1 MTEPRTARADLMVDE
16 APPVAY
22 RLPAQTGG
30 GRSRLAGARVL
41 VVSMYYRPET
51 TGSAPYT
58 ADLAEHLAAMGA
70 HVRVVAAQPHYPA
83 WRRAEG
89 VPNALTVSHEDGVEV
104 VRVSGYVPRRPTLL
118 RRALYELAYVSAAR
132 RHVRADDAD
141 LVVACTPAL
150 FAGWLGARVAAKAG
164 VPCVTVAQDLITSA
178 AQQSGMGGAGR
189 VGKLLSAVEARTFRR
204 SVHVTVP
211 SAAFVP
217 VVERLAPDSPVT
229 VVPNC
234 SRIADAVPEHV
245 AAEGDASRRPAA
257 REELRRRLGW
267 QGRFVIAHTGNMGLK
282 QGLEDLTPALHH
294 LALAVPE
301 TLVSF
306 VGEGSQRLTLE
317 AATAG
322 LGNVEIR
329 DPVPAE
335 DYPLLLD
342 AADAL
347 LVHERSTV
355 RDMSLPSKLTS
366 YFTAG
371 RPVLAVVRDDSATA
385 AELARSGAGLLVKP
399 LDPMA
404 FADRVAALQGDPDLC
419 ARLGAAGTAYARRHL
434 HPTAAL
440 DGLSRLVEAVL
451 RDSRDSRDSRK
462 AGA

>member
-1 MTEPRTARADLMVDE
+1 
-16 APPVAY
+16 
-22 RLPAQTGG
+22 
-30 GRSRLAGARVL
+30 
-41 VVSMYYRPET
+41 MYYRPET

-58 ADLAEHLAAMGA
+58 ADLAEHLAVMGA

-83 WRRAEG
+83 WRRPEG
-89 VPNALTVSHEDGVEV
+89 VPNALTVSYEDGVEV
-104 VRVSGYVPRRPTLL
+104 VRVPGYVPRRPTLL
-118 RRALYELAYVSAAR
+118 RRALYELAYVLAAR
-132 RHVRADDAD
+132 FHVRADDAD
-141 LVVACTPAL
+141 LVLACTPSL
-150 FAGWLGARVAAKAG
+150 FAGWLGARVAAKSG
-164 VPCVTVAQDLITSA
+164 LPCMTVAQDLITSA

-189 VGKLLSAVEARTFRR
+189 VGRVLSAIEARTFRR

-217 VVERLAPDSPVT
+217 VVQRLAPDTPVT
-229 VVPNC
+229 VVPNW
-234 SRIADAVPEHV
+234 SRIADTVPED
-245 AAEGDASRRPAA
+245 AGPEGDAPRRVA
-257 REELRRRLGW
+257 REALRQRLGW
-267 QGRFVIAHTGNMGLK
+267 QGRLVIAHTGNMGLK
-282 QGLEDLTPALHH
+282 QGLEDLAPALRH
-294 LALAVPE
+294 LARATPE
-301 TLVSF
+301 ALVSF
-306 VGEGSQRLTLE
+306 VGEGSRRFALE

-335 DYPLLLD
+335 EYPLLLN

-385 AELARSGAGLLVKP
+385 AELARSGAGLLVEP
-399 LDPMA
+399 LDPAA
-404 FADRVAALQGDPDLC
+404 FTDRVAALRGDPDLC

-440 DGLSRLVEAVL
+440 DGLSRLLEAVL
-451 RDSRDSRDSRK
+451 RDSTYSRE
-462 AGA
+462 AGV

>member
-1 MTEPRTARADLMVDE
+1 MTETRTARAEPMT
-16 APPVAY
+16 Y
-22 RLPAQTGG
+22 RLPAQTRGSG
-30 GRSRLAGARVL
+30 SRLAGARVL

-104 VRVSGYVPRRPTLL
+104 VRVPGYVPSRPTLL

-132 RHVRADDAD
+132 HHVRADDAD
-141 LVVACTPAL
+141 LVLACTPAL

-164 VPCVTVAQDLITSA
+164 VPCVTVAQDLITCA

-189 VGKLLSAVEARTFRR
+189 VGRLLSAVEARTFRR
-204 SVHVTVP
+204 SMHVTVP

-217 VVERLAPDSPVT
+217 VVGRLAPDSPVT
-229 VVPNC
+229 VVPNW
-234 SRIADAVPEHV
+234 SRIADAMP
-245 AAEGDASRRPAA
+245 ASRGPAA
-257 REELRRRLGW
+257 REALRLRLGW

-282 QGLEDLTPALHH
+282 QGLEDLAPALHH

-301 TLVSF
+301 ALVSF
-306 VGEGSQRLTLE
+306 VGEGNRRLTLG

-322 LGNVEIR
+322 LGSAEIR

-385 AELARSGAGLLVKP
+385 AELACSGAGLLVEP
-399 LDPMA
+399 VDPVA
-404 FADRVAALQGDPDLC
+404 FADRVAALRGDPDLC

-434 HPTAAL
+434 RPTAAL

-451 RDSRDSRDSRK
+451 RDSTDSRK
-462 AGA
+462 ARV